1 MALTRINNQAL
12 PTIDHSN
19 MPSGSVLQVKQAT
32 STGAFTINTNDT
44 WTDLTD
50 LSVAITPKSTS
61 SKILVTVNVTGADD
75 TNSYVRVRLL
85 RGSTAIAVGDS
96 ASGHESTFS
105 LHGHTSAGNAE
116 QQVGSMTWL
125 DSPATT
131 SATTYKLQGSCY
143 NSRIARFNY
152 NNGDSN
158 TRQNTVSTITVMEI
172 AG

>member
-32 STGAFTINTNDT
+32 STDAFTINTNDT
-44 WTDLTD
+44 WTDLSG
-50 LSVAITPKSTS
+50 LSVTITPKSTS
-61 SKILVTVNVTGADD
+61 SKILITVHLTGADD
-75 TNSYVRVRLL
+75 TNAYTRILL
-85 RGSTAIAVGDS
+85 RRDSSSIAYGDS
-96 ASGHESTFS
+96 GTGHESTFS
-105 LHGHTSAGNAE
+105 MHGNTSAGSAE

-152 NNGDSN
+152 NNGDAN